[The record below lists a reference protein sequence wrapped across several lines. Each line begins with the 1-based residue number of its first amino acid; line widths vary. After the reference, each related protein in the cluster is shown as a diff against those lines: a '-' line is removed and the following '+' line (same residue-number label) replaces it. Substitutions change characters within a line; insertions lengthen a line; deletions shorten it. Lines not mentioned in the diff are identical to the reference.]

1 MTDCLKYFISNQE
14 PLLRTWQQNCLD
26 VFFILRNF
34 TAKQKVNSLFF
45 SISHG
50 LGFSTSCWETFW
62 QVLVHFRAT
71 FPEFLS
77 TNFLHSEQFLQ
88 LSSNSEI
95 SGQLLVL
102 KLAFLPYFTMF
113 QQTIYDFPVKKE
125 PNPSPWGR
133 SWAKQQQQ
141 QHLFKH
147 DKNYSGADVVVYL
160 KIKHSSQ
167 MNKKLEIYTN

>member
-71 FPEFLS
+71 FSEFVS

-88 LSSNSEI
+88 LYSNSEI
-95 SGQLLVL
+95 SEQLLVL

-113 QQTIYDFPVKKE
+113 QQTIYEFPVKK
-125 PNPSPWGR
+125 G
-133 SWAKQQQQ
+133 AKSFPLGQIM
-141 QHLFKH
+141 
-147 DKNYSGADVVVYL
+147 GATTTTTTTTF
-160 KIKHSSQ
+160 I
-167 MNKKLEIYTN
+167 

>member
-71 FPEFLS
+71 FSDFVS
-77 TNFLHSEQFLQ
+77 TNLLHSEQFLQ
-88 LSSNSEI
+88 LSSNSQI

-141 QHLFKH
+141 QQQHLFKH

-167 MNKKLEIYTN
+167 MNKKLEI